1 MATVSQHPLRRSA
14 RLPPEDTDAGITRPH
29 LSRLTRDVGDDSLS
43 DKKPVIDRQ
52 ERTVVVHKVS
62 PKDSLP
68 GVSLRYGIPLA
79 ELRQINQLWA
89 SDPIH
94 LRDVLYI
101 PVDKVTRTLSSPDP
115 LQHSDSC
122 ANALEDGP
130 SISRLDL
137 PPSATIQRIPSS
149 QLSFFPPSPPA
160 HRRRQRRRSLT
171 DSQIPRSQ
179 PATLSRSHT
188 RNHSHH
194 STSLSSLLTAL
205 PTAASTR
212 NSIVPRLS
220 FDSISSSF
228 DDRSRSQSDN
238 EENHELE
245 EVVSRDY
252 PTEAK
257 VPRNDVYD
265 PRPSASIPR
274 HRAHRIL
281 PLSPPSSYIPSSP
294 PLSVIRTVQM
304 EPSPT
309 MQIPKR
315 MNSTLIHDQEGK
327 TESLISRSKV
337 YASAHDFMET
347 DAMNKRLLR

>member
-1 MATVSQHPLRRSA
+1 MAHPLRRSA
-14 RLPPEDTDAGITRPH
+14 RHPPEDTDAGITRPY

-43 DKKPVIDRQ
+43 DKRPVIDRQ
-52 ERTVVVHKVS
+52 ERIVVVHKVS

-115 LQHSDSC
+115 LQH
-122 ANALEDGP
+122 EGGP

-252 PTEAK
+252 PTVAK
-257 VPRNDVYD
+257 VPRTDVYD

-274 HRAHRIL
+274 HRARRIL
-281 PLSPPSSYIPSSP
+281 PLSPPSSYIPSA

-309 MQIPKR
+309 MQIPKK

-337 YASAHDFMET
+337 YASAHNLMET